1 MRPYNSGP
9 TLKKLRHYSQSDH
22 KQGCYSSHYCQHCA
36 ISQLDVSRRRR
47 RRHVPSWF
55 HPTPSFPQTAGSH
68 ADPAR
73 RAPHSVVHMACL
85 DIAVG
90 SVLRLAE
97 CPSGHG
103 LACGERS
110 LPVCRMPAKSLASVA
125 RQSDPCTH
133 ALSLST
139 LELSVSRFDQDLLTT
154 TPHMHD
160 GRQVSASFGP
170 MVRNS
175 GCNVGA
181 KKSPSGFVPTSVH
194 GYARVAWNVSFRAGA
209 TSMEVFQST
218 CELSGS
224 SQRLRSQPGT
234 FYHGEI
240 RLAIFRDGQYYSSQ
254 QHRKR
259 CTG

>member
-9 TLKKLRHYSQSDH
+9 TLRKLGTTVSPITDKAPARHIIASTVPWINWMSIVVVVVAVTCYPGFILRHRFL
-22 KQGCYSSHYCQHCA
+22 K
-36 ISQLDVSRRRR
+36 
-47 RRHVPSWF
+47 P
-55 HPTPSFPQTAGSH
+55 
-68 ADPAR
+68 PAR
-73 RAPHSVVHMACL
+73 TQTPLAARRIRWCTWQCL

-139 LELSVSRFDQDLLTT
+139 LELSVRRFDQDLLTT

-170 MVRNS
+170 MVRNQD
-175 GCNVGA
+175 A
-181 KKSPSGFVPTSVH
+181 TSV
-194 GYARVAWNVSFRAGA
+194 R
-209 TSMEVFQST
+209 
-218 CELSGS
+218 
-224 SQRLRSQPGT
+224 
-234 FYHGEI
+234 
-240 RLAIFRDGQYYSSQ
+240 
-254 QHRKR
+254 
-259 CTG
+259 